1 MYSTEEEEACAA
13 RATSRNLRLGTDD
26 LPFASES
33 SSYAAGC
40 HYYHSGPAA
49 FSAASLPDL
58 SGAAFFGRRGTFEQR
73 HGCRTGRFVCDAA
86 IQLTTGLAACEQ
98 DELAGGAAAYTC
110 DDPMVSTRL
119 TQGAVEQC
127 VAPGFGSP
135 HWSDGWQPEE
145 LPCVQSD
152 PPASLS
158 TERWQQWVTVP
169 EVGPPTYTLELGE
182 APSGPPSV
190 ALGAA
195 MPKYEISAPNCG
207 HKVYGDGQF
216 GTYDASCQRM
226 ILCEG
231 VSDCIASGITSPQTC
246 AERAAVTA
254 ECEKDYIEFRTSS
267 SHCFC
272 NPAGRVWAQSGN
284 LDTANVYP
292 LEVTAMRRLYH
303 VSFLTIRSDW
313 WGKKPEEVKVERYDD
328 AADEWVP
335 FDQDKEEGWVPKK
348 PNGDNWDAAYYG
360 LTSCA
365 NQPSNGDLPQER
377 VGVATLTGEEACRGH
392 LNLKAVN
399 DEAICGWPWQCCGGG
414 SCTQDSSYIPI
425 DLGGIT
431 TSKLRLTFY
440 TGGTSQNN
448 DGFILGGIR
457 AYGCSSAYVRTKVAA
472 QLGTYEAGSYDW
484 SAYESAS
491 IDGDPHITGAHGD
504 KADVKG
510 EDGGIY
516 SLLSAEDVSLAVR
529 FEHDDFHTPYSK
541 QLVHGS
547 WVRAAFWVVRLPAG
561 EGLLRVNYSA
571 HAFGVAEVALYRDG
585 ARALWERPR
594 AVRHGGAPVEV
605 GGVSVGFATRRS
617 ALVREATALQQRRN
631 AGRASPTLEV
641 WTARWR
647 TAATATTG
655 WPHVGSLRLNV
666 RVASRTP
673 NPAARGRVA
682 PHGLLGQTFD
692 GDGVPLNGR
701 QDTYTKK
708 ARGFSE
714 LTTHAAAE
722 GAIEGTIEDYRLP
735 SPFATAFRYS
745 RFDAKGAVAPRNAT
759 AMHAGLVGPK
769 ARAPAWDPAGG
780 VDKLVPHLNF
790 VGSDL
795 NRGRAGRR
803 PKAKTAEACYS
814 ACAKTR
820 GCAAFTFITSPGF
833 NEKARHGHDRCWLKK
848 AGFER
853 GAEYSSGTISGVV
866 GREG

>member
-1 MYSTEEEEACAA
+1 MYSTDEEEACAA

-98 DELAGGAAAYTC
+98 DEVAGGAAAYTC

-152 PPASLS
+152 PLATLS
-158 TERWQQWVTVP
+158 EQRWQQWVTGSK
-169 EVGPPTYTLELGE
+169 GPPTYTLELGE
-182 APSGPPSV
+182 RTL

-195 MPKYEISAPNCG
+195 MPYYEITGKSCG
-207 HKVYGDGQF
+207 HRRLANPEATGGDGDWQH
-216 GTYDASCQRM
+216 GTFDATCERM
-226 ILCEG
+226 LLCEDVG
-231 VSDCIASGITSPQTC
+231 DCVASGITSALNC
-246 AERAAVTA
+246 AEKAATA
-254 ECEKDYIEFRTSS
+254 EIKVSTTEYAPLCEKDYIEFRATS

-272 NPAGRVWAQSGN
+272 NPAGRVWPRSANPSTHNCGGE
-284 LDTANVYP
+284 DCAWHNVYP
-292 LEVTAMRRLYH
+292 LVFEPSRLYH
-303 VSFLTIRSDW
+303 VSFRTLASDW
-313 WGKKPEEVKVERYDD
+313 WGKRPDEVKVVRYDD
-328 AADEWVP
+328 AAQVWLP
-335 FDQDKEEGWVPKK
+335 FDQDKEAGWAPKK
-348 PNGDNWDAAYYG
+348 PNGDPWPADKYG
-360 LTSCA
+360 MTSCA
-365 NQPSNGDLPQER
+365 YQPT
-377 VGVATLTGEEACRGH
+377 VGNPGGTATLTGEAACRGH

-399 DEAICGWPWQCCGGG
+399 DEDICGWPWQCCGG
-414 SCTQDSSYIPI
+414 SSPCTQDMSHIPI

-440 TGGTSQNN
+440 TGGTSQNDN
-448 DGFILGGIR
+448 GFILGGIR

-571 HAFGVAEVALYRDG
+571 HGAGVAEVGLYGDG
-585 ARALWERPR
+585 ARALWEQPR
-594 AVRHGGAPVEV
+594 TVRHGGPPVEV

-631 AGRASPTLEV
+631 AGRASP
-641 WTARWR
+641 
-647 TAATATTG
+647 
-655 WPHVGSLRLNV
+655 
-666 RVASRTP
+666 
-673 NPAARGRVA
+673 
-682 PHGLLGQTFD
+682 
-692 GDGVPLNGR
+692 
-701 QDTYTKK
+701 
-708 ARGFSE
+708 
-714 LTTHAAAE
+714 
-722 GAIEGTIEDYRLP
+722 P
-735 SPFATAFRYS
+735 SATAFRYS
-745 RFDAKGAVAPRNAT
+745 RFDAKGAVAPRDAT

-795 NRGRAGRR
+795 NRGRPGRR
-803 PKAKTAEACYS
+803 PKAKTAEECYS

-820 GCAAFTFITSPGF
+820 GCAAFTFITSPSF
-833 NEKARHGHDRCWLKK
+833 RHGHHRCWLKK